1 MKKEVLSTG
10 NVLLPTVAYGDAAG
24 LPVETLDAREIKD
37 DYGYIDRLIS
47 PALNPFY
54 EGAPIGSWSDDT
66 QLSLAMARAL
76 IKNGG
81 FDISAVAQEHIEEL
95 QRTPHVQVGK
105 GEPVPRGW
113 GHSTAESIQKLIEG
127 ISPDKSGKENG
138 AGNGIVMKM
147 APLALWHIGQNTPD
161 EQRWQEYDQLTTMTH
176 DSDVA
181 RVCSRVHGD
190 VLKYLFE
197 NGDEGLVDYIQ
208 DQVLFHEKELGAA
221 KDTSKALAFLSK
233 IDMFDRTT
241 ILENTDG
248 KGFWVPQTLAM
259 AYATYIENT
268 PNFHKA
274 VFATVNLGGDT
285 DSNASIVATMLNFSS
300 HGVDLPQDSIALDS
314 LNTLREVSSQLAQVA
329 IRL

>member
-1 MKKEVLSTG
+1 MKEKILSTG
-10 NVLLPTVAYGDAAG
+10 SKLLPAVAYGDAAG
-24 LPVETLDAREIKD
+24 LPVETLSAQKIED
-37 DYGYIDRLIS
+37 DYGYIDQLVS

-76 IKNGG
+76 IKNGR
-81 FDISAVAQEHIEEL
+81 FDIATVAQEHIEEL
-95 QRTPHVQVGK
+95 QRTPFVQVGK

-113 GHSTAESIQKLIEG
+113 GHSTAESIQKIMAGTNPE
-127 ISPDKSGKENG
+127 KSGKKDG
-138 AGNGIVMKM
+138 AGNGIVMKIS
-147 APLALWHIGQNTPD
+147 PLVLWQVGQNTSD
-161 EQRWQEYDQLTTMTH
+161 EQRWKEYDQLTTMTH

-197 NGDEGLVDYIQ
+197 NGNEGLTEYVQ
-208 DQVLFHEKELGAA
+208 DQVLFHEKELDAT
-221 KDTSKALAFLSK
+221 KDTSKALAFLCK
-233 IDMFDRTT
+233 IDTFDRTT

-259 AYATYIENT
+259 AYAAYIENA
-268 PNFHKA
+268 PNFHKT
-274 VFATVNLGGDT
+274 VFEAVNLGGDT

-300 HGVDLPQDSIALDS
+300 HGVDLPQDS
-314 LNTLREVSSQLAQVA
+314 NTLNSLETLHEVSSQLARAA

>member
-1 MKKEVLSTG
+1 MKEKIISTG
-10 NVLLPTVAYGDAAG
+10 SKLIPAVAYGDAAG
-24 LPVETLDAREIKD
+24 LPVETLSAQKIEY
-37 DYGYIDRLIS
+37 DYGYIDQLVS

-81 FDISAVAQEHIEEL
+81 FDISTVAQEHIEEL
-95 QRTPHVQVGK
+95 HRTPHVQVGK
-105 GEPVPRGW
+105 GDPVPRGW
-113 GHSTAESIQKLIEG
+113 GHSTAESIQKLTAG
-127 ISPDKSGKENG
+127 ISPDKSGKKDG

-147 APLALWHIGQNTPD
+147 SPLVLWQIGQNTPD
-161 EQRWQEYDQLTTMTH
+161 QQRWEEYDQLTTMTH

-197 NGDEGLVDYIQ
+197 NGDEGLIEYVQ
-208 DQVLFHEKELGAA
+208 SRALFHEKELVAA
-221 KDTSKALAFLSK
+221 KDTSKSLAFLSK
-233 IDMFDRTT
+233 VTGFDRTT

-259 AYATYIENT
+259 AYATYLENT
-268 PNFHKA
+268 PNFHKT
-274 VFATVNLGGDT
+274 VFEAVNLGGDT
-285 DSNASIVATMLNFSS
+285 DSNASIVATMLNFSL
-300 HGVDLPQDSIALDS
+300 HGVDLPQDSGRLDS
-314 LNTLREVSSQLAQVA
+314 LDRLYKVSSQLANTA
-329 IRL
+329 IFL

>member
-1 MKKEVLSTG
+1 MKDRILSTG
-10 NVLLPTVAYGDAAG
+10 NTLLPAVAYGDAAG
-24 LPVETLDAREIKD
+24 LPVETLSAQKIED
-37 DYGYIDRLIS
+37 DYGEVDQLVS

-95 QRTPHVQVGK
+95 QRTPLVQVGK
-105 GEPVPRGW
+105 GDPTPRGW

-127 ISPDKSGKENG
+127 TSPDKSGKKDG

-147 APLALWHIGQNTPD
+147 SPLVLWQVSQNIPD
-161 EQRWQEYDQLTTMTH
+161 EQRWNVYDQLTTMTH

-197 NGDEGLVDYIQ
+197 NGDEGLAQYAQ
-208 DQVLFHEKELGAA
+208 SQALFHEKELTAS
-221 KDTSKALAFLSK
+221 KDTSKSLAFLSK
-233 IDMFDRTT
+233 VKGFDRAT
-241 ILENTDG
+241 ILANTDG

-259 AYATYIENT
+259 AYATYIENA
-268 PNFHKA
+268 PDFHKT
-274 VFATVNLGGDT
+274 VFAAVNLGGDT
-285 DSNASIVATMLNFSS
+285 DSNASIVAAMLNFSS
-300 HGVDLPQDSIALDS
+300 HGVNLPQDSKELDS
-314 LNTLREVSSQLAQVA
+314 LDGLREVSSQLANA
-329 IRL
+329 ALNL

>member
-1 MKKEVLSTG
+1 MKEKILSTG
-10 NVLLPTVAYGDAAG
+10 SKLLPAVAYGDAAG
-24 LPVETLDAREIKD
+24 LPVETLSAQKIED
-37 DYGYIDRLIS
+37 DYGYIDQLVS

-81 FDISAVAQEHIEEL
+81 FDIGVVAQEHIEEL
-95 QRTPHVQVGK
+95 GRTPLVQVGK

-113 GHSTAESIQKLIEG
+113 GHSTAESIQKLIAG
-127 ISPDKSGKENG
+127 TSPDKSGKKDG

-147 APLALWHIGQNTPD
+147 SPLVLWHVGQNTSD
-161 EQRWQEYDQLTTMTH
+161 EQRWKEYDQLTIMTH
-176 DSDVA
+176 DSDMT

-197 NGDEGLVDYIQ
+197 NGNDGLAEYVQ
-208 DQVLFHEKELGAA
+208 NQVLFHENELGAA

-233 IDMFDRTT
+233 IEKFDRTT

-259 AYATYIENT
+259 AYATYIENA
-268 PNFHKA
+268 PDFHKT
-274 VFATVNLGGDT
+274 VFEAVNLGGDT
-285 DSNASIVATMLNFSS
+285 DSNASIVAAMLNFSS
-300 HGVDLPQDSIALDS
+300 HGVDLPQDSDKLDD
-314 LNTLREVSSQLAQVA
+314 LARLREISSQLAKSA
-329 IRL
+329 INL

>member
-10 NVLLPTVAYGDAAG
+10 SALLPAVAYGDAAG
-24 LPVETLDAREIKD
+24 LPVETLSAQKIED
-37 DYGYIDRLIS
+37 DYEYIDQLVS
-47 PALNPFY
+47 PALNLFY

-81 FDISAVAQEHIEEL
+81 FDVSVVAQEHIEEL
-95 QRTPHVQVGK
+95 ERTPLVQVGK
-105 GEPVPRGW
+105 GQPVPRGW

-127 ISPDKSGKENG
+127 TSPDKSGKKDG

-147 APLALWHIGQNTPD
+147 SPLVLWHVGQNIPN
-161 EQRWQEYDQLTTMTH
+161 EQRWEEYDQLTTMTH
-176 DSDVA
+176 DSDEA

-197 NGDEGLVDYIQ
+197 NGNEGLAEYVQ
-208 DQVLFHEKELGAA
+208 NQVLFHENELGAA

-233 IDMFDRTT
+233 IDTFDRTT

-259 AYATYIENT
+259 AYATYIENA
-268 PNFHKA
+268 PNFHKT
-274 VFATVNLGGDT
+274 VFEAVNLGGDT
-285 DSNASIVATMLNFSS
+285 DSNASIVAAMLNFSS
-300 HGVDLPQDSIALDS
+300 HGVDLPQDSVALDS
-314 LNTLREVSSQLAQVA
+314 LNMLHEVSSQLAQAA

>member
-1 MKKEVLSTG
+1 MKEKILSTG
-10 NVLLPTVAYGDAAG
+10 SKLLPAVAYGDAAG
-24 LPVETLDAREIKD
+24 LPVETLSAQKIED
-37 DYGYIDRLIS
+37 DYGYIDQLVS

-76 IKNGG
+76 IKNGR
-81 FDISAVAQEHIEEL
+81 FDIGDVAQEHIEEL
-95 QRTPHVQVGK
+95 QSTPLVQIGK

-113 GHSTAESIQKLIEG
+113 GHSTAESIQKLITG
-127 ISPDKSGKENG
+127 TSPDKSGKKDG

-147 APLALWHIGQNTPD
+147 SPLALWHIGQNTPD
-161 EQRWQEYDQLTTMTH
+161 EQRWDEYDQLTTMTH

-197 NGDEGLVDYIQ
+197 NGNEGLIEHIQ
-208 DQVLFHEKELGAA
+208 KQVEFHEKELTAA
-221 KDTSKALAFLSK
+221 KDTSKSLAYLGK
-233 IDMFDRTT
+233 MNTFDRTT
-241 ILENTDG
+241 ILKNTDG

-259 AYATYIENT
+259 AYAAYIENA
-268 PNFHKA
+268 PNFHKT
-274 VFATVNLGGDT
+274 VFEAVNLGGDT
-285 DSNASIVATMLNFSS
+285 DSSASIVATMLNFSS
-300 HGVDLPQDSIALDS
+300 HGVDLPQDSNDLDS
-314 LNTLREVSSQLAQVA
+314 LNTLHEVSSQLARAA

>member
-1 MKKEVLSTG
+1 MKDRILSTG
-10 NVLLPTVAYGDAAG
+10 NTLLPAVAYGDAAG
-24 LPVETLDAREIKD
+24 LPVETLSAQKIED
-37 DYGYIDRLIS
+37 DYGYIDRLVS

-66 QLSLAMARAL
+66 QLSLAMAKAL

-81 FDISAVAQEHIEEL
+81 FDIGAVAQEHIEEL
-95 QRTPHVQVGK
+95 ERTPLVQVGK

-113 GHSTAESIQKLIEG
+113 GHSTAESIQKLIAG
-127 ISPDKSGKENG
+127 TSPDKSGKKDG

-147 APLALWHIGQNTPD
+147 SPLALLHIGQNTPD
-161 EQRWQEYDQLTTMTH
+161 EQRWEEYDQLTTMTH
-176 DSDVA
+176 DSDEA

-197 NGDEGLVDYIQ
+197 NGSEGLAEYVQ
-208 DQVLFHEKELGAA
+208 GQVLFHEKELGAT

-233 IDMFDRTT
+233 INEFDRIT

-259 AYATYIENT
+259 AYATYIENA
-268 PNFHKA
+268 PNFHKT
-274 VFATVNLGGDT
+274 VFAAVNLGGDT

-300 HGVDLPQDSIALDS
+300 HGVDLPQDSKDLDS
-314 LNTLREVSSQLAQVA
+314 LNTLHEVSSQLAQAA